1 LIGKF
6 CFNKTLTFHSI
17 ICIQNIHIFVLSKQL
32 SGELKIKKMNTQILK
47 TVSYNTCTGH
57 NVEIFEVLF
66 VDHSKRQ
73 AKNMI
78 LTVAKDGNYFVNPNA
93 KFEFERN
100 VTIMDGTKKDRLN
113 VPMGATI
120 IVNTPIGVIELNNQ
134 KATLL

>member
-1 LIGKF
+1 LY
-6 CFNKTLTFHSI
+6 
-17 ICIQNIHIFVLSKQL
+17 SKYTYL
-32 SGELKIKKMNTQILK
+32 CPIKAIKRRVKKKKMNTQILK

-113 VPMGATI
+113 VPMDATI
-120 IVNTPIGVIELNNQ
+120 VVNTPIGAIELNNQ